1 MINRNIGVRIISTN
15 TAKLALFL
23 IILSRNSNSMVAHP
37 LADSHEN
44 GDVLNDL
51 LLYSQLRGE
60 GMRYPEEQQ
69 DEKTI
74 FDDVSC
80 YHQFIYVWFL
90 EVLWCN
96 TWCFLLIIWWYIFLD
111 SSKTRCFGAPTRSK
125 HWRIEFYRF
134 WICTN
139 GYSEKFVSQWK

>member
-1 MINRNIGVRIISTN
+1 MINKNIGVRIFSTN
-15 TAKLALFL
+15 IAKLALFL
-23 IILSRNSNSMVAHP
+23 IILSRNSNSMVAYP
-37 LADSHEN
+37 LADSQEN

-80 YHQFIYVWFL
+80 YHQFIYV
-90 EVLWCN
+90 
-96 TWCFLLIIWWYIFLD
+96 
-111 SSKTRCFGAPTRSK
+111 
-125 HWRIEFYRF
+125 
-134 WICTN
+134 
-139 GYSEKFVSQWK
+139 

>member
-44 GDVLNDL
+44 DDVLNDL

-60 GMRYPEEQQ
+60 GMRYPKEQQ

-80 YHQFIYVWFL
+80 YHQFINV
-90 EVLWCN
+90 
-96 TWCFLLIIWWYIFLD
+96 
-111 SSKTRCFGAPTRSK
+111 
-125 HWRIEFYRF
+125 
-134 WICTN
+134 
-139 GYSEKFVSQWK
+139 

>member
-23 IILSRNSNSMVAHP
+23 IILSRNSNSMVAYP
-37 LADSHEN
+37 LADSQEN

-80 YHQFIYVWFL
+80 YHQFIYV
-90 EVLWCN
+90 
-96 TWCFLLIIWWYIFLD
+96 
-111 SSKTRCFGAPTRSK
+111 
-125 HWRIEFYRF
+125 
-134 WICTN
+134 
-139 GYSEKFVSQWK
+139 